1 MQDFLTFP
9 GMSLQSIPQYLL
21 LLLLSTL
28 RIGSFL
34 LSAPFFGSRMIPLPV
49 RVVFSF
55 SLGLWFLNNISFPNF
70 EQLTGVNLIP
80 IILQEISIGI
90 ICGLVLSVCFGT
102 VILAGEKI
110 ATTSGLAFASQVDPS
125 SGAQSPVISQVFS
138 LFLIILFFSVNGHLI
153 IFELII
159 RSFDRF
165 PIGSAI
171 DFKTAINN
179 ALGSTGF
186 LYETAVI
193 IALPIVSVLFFLN
206 IGIGFITKSAPQLN
220 LFSFGFPLT
229 ILSVFFVLYFSVDA
243 LQFVFKD
250 LIDKAIGIIKVILEG
265 L

>member
-9 GMSLQSIPQYLL
+9 GMNLQSIPQYLL

-110 ATTSGLAFASQVDPS
+110 ATTSDL
-125 SGAQSPVISQVFS
+125 
-138 LFLIILFFSVNGHLI
+138 LF
-153 IFELII
+153 
-159 RSFDRF
+159 
-165 PIGSAI
+165 
-171 DFKTAINN
+171 
-179 ALGSTGF
+179 
-186 LYETAVI
+186 
-193 IALPIVSVLFFLN
+193 ALPSRPVEWCSVSSN
-206 IGIGFITKSAPQLN
+206 
-220 LFSFGFPLT
+220 
-229 ILSVFFVLYFSVDA
+229 
-243 LQFVFKD
+243 
-250 LIDKAIGIIKVILEG
+250 
-265 L
+265 

>member
-9 GMSLQSIPQYLL
+9 GMNLQSIPQYLL

-159 RSFDRF
+159 RSFESF
-165 PIGSAI
+165 PIGSVI

-193 IALPIVSVLFFLN
+193 IALPIVSILFF
-206 IGIGFITKSAPQLN
+206 F
-220 LFSFGFPLT
+220 
-229 ILSVFFVLYFSVDA
+229 
-243 LQFVFKD
+243 
-250 LIDKAIGIIKVILEG
+250 
-265 L
+265 